1 MVGKE
6 EAVMA
11 TVEERVFLLEK
22 EVAVQLIR
30 IDGLAKESTMIQAFA
45 DMRAALALEFADL
58 RKDIQ
63 SGFTQANG
71 KAAAL
76 DTRLAMV
83 ETRILSMPGTANMY
97 LAIGGALLLGLG
109 GAFAMFKYMVS
120 LIH

>member
-1 MVGKE
+1 
-6 EAVMA
+6 MA

-22 EVAVQLIR
+22 EVAVHLIR
-30 IDGLAKESTMIQAFA
+30 IDGLAKESTMIQMFA
-45 DMRAALALEFADL
+45 DMRAGLALEFADL

-63 SGFTQANG
+63 SGFTQAND
-71 KAAAL
+71 KVAAL

-109 GAFAMFKYMVS
+109 GVFAMFKYMIS

>member
-30 IDGLAKESTMIQAFA
+30 IDGLAKESTMTQMFA
-45 DMRAALALEFADL
+45 DMRADMAHEFADL

-71 KAAAL
+71 KVAAL